1 MLVIPINMKDGTLL
15 CRGKGKAEWNW
26 TAPHGAGRLYS
37 RGAAKSELSMEDFK
51 NDMKGIYTSC
61 VKESTLD
68 ECPRAY
74 KGIDSI
80 LQNIEPMAEVVE
92 ILKPVYNFKA

>member
-1 MLVIPINMKDGTLL
+1 MVVKLIL
-15 CRGKGKAEWNW
+15 RNW
-26 TAPHGAGRLYS
+26 TAPHGAERLYS